1 MDFLEFVYYESL
13 PYAYASIGAFA
24 FMNQEFSKIAG
35 VAGVVL
41 AFCSYQVFMRR
52 YKYRMRGQNHGRT
65 ITRRI

>member
-24 FMNQEFSKIAG
+24 LLNHDFSKVAG
-35 VAGVVL
+35 VAGIVL

-52 YKYRMRGQNHGRT
+52 YQYRMLGHRHRRT
-65 ITRRI
+65 TTRRI